1 MLIGRAF
8 ILLITNETDKN
19 AIIKKDKN
27 TIPKA
32 LKLDLIFNICFVDI
46 IKEAKIQNWV
56 KNIIEI
62 TRSGVTAKNLSK
74 PGAWAYPTA
83 IKTFLKGILLSLS
96 EKILTPIT

>member
-1 MLIGRAF
+1 MGRVF
-8 ILLITNETDKN
+8 ILLITKDIDKN

-27 TIPKA
+27 IIPKA

-46 IKEAKIQNWV
+46 IREAKIQNWV
-56 KNIIEI
+56 RNIIEI

>member
-8 ILLITNETDKN
+8 ILLITNETDKK

-27 TIPKA
+27 IIPKA

-46 IKEAKIQNWV
+46 IREAKIQNWV

>member
-27 TIPKA
+27 IIPKA

-46 IKEAKIQNWV
+46 IREAKIQNWV

-74 PGAWAYPTA
+74 PGAWAYPTE

>member
-27 TIPKA
+27 IIPKA

-46 IKEAKIQNWV
+46 IREAKIQNWV

>member
-27 TIPKA
+27 IIPKA

-46 IKEAKIQNWV
+46 IREAKIQNWV

-96 EKILTPIT
+96 EKILTHIT

>member
-1 MLIGRAF
+1 MFIGRAF

-27 TIPKA
+27 IIPKA

-46 IKEAKIQNWV
+46 IREAKIQNWV

>member
-27 TIPKA
+27 IIPKA

-62 TRSGVTAKNLSK
+62 TRSGVTAKNLSR